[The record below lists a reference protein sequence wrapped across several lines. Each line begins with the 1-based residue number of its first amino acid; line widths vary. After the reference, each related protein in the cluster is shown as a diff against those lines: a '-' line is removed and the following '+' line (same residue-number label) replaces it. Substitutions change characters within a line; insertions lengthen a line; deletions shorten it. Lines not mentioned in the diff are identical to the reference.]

1 MQLIQIGQTP
11 AKTILQLIEEMSASQ
26 FAEVERLKQSALERQ
41 SAAQRRR
48 TSTARPQRVRCIRPS
63 ARMVKRSLSR

>member
-41 SAAQRRR
+41 SAAQLRR
-48 TSTARPQRVRCIRPS
+48 TSPARSQRVRCIRSS
-63 ARMVKRSLSR
+63 ARMAERALV

>member
-11 AKTILQLIEEMSASQ
+11 SKTILQLIEEMSASQ

-41 SAAQRRR
+41 SAAQLRR
-48 TSTARPQRVRCIRPS
+48 TSTGRLQRVRCIRSSP
-63 ARMVKRSLSR
+63 RMAKRALA